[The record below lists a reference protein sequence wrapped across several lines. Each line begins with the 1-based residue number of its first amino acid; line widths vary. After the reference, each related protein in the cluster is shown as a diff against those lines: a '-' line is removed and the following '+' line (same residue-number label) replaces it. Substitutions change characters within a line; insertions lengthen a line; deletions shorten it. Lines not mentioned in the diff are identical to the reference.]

1 MTLLENSQN
10 LYDWFLIRHLKI
22 YPKAWQDL
30 ESIEPHQIQALLQ
43 IEAQVSLPTLLRR
56 IQLESQRKFVI
67 ESNPIDFLNA
77 IEPDMIRTIQNSW
90 DTSIMGNEPDWNEF
104 WKKES
109 DIKKQLKL
117 EQINKELRQL

>member
-1 MTLLENSQN
+1 
-10 LYDWFLIRHLKI
+10 
-22 YPKAWQDL
+22 
-30 ESIEPHQIQALLQ
+30 
-43 IEAQVSLPTLLRR
+43 
-56 IQLESQRKFVI
+56 
-67 ESNPIDFLNA
+67 
-77 IEPDMIRTIQNSW
+77 MIRTIQNSW